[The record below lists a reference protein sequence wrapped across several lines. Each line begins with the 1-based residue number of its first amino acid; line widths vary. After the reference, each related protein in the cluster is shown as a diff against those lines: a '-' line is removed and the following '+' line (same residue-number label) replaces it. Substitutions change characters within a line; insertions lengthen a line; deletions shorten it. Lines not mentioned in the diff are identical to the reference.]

1 MARAKLIKRGPNKPV
16 VKKGYVIRPLTH
28 NPFRLALGGLVVASK
43 GKGGGKQV

>member
-1 MARAKLIKRGPNKPV
+1 MNKAKIIRRGPKKPV

-43 GKGGGKQV
+43 GKGGERV